1 MSSALA
7 LIAFACFAAVLYSY
21 ALYPLL
27 LMAVAALAQL
37 RSDLARVLGKRERRA
52 ATVPE
57 LPTVS
62 VLISA
67 FNEEACIAARID
79 NLLALDY
86 PRERLQILIGSDG
99 SRDRTGECMHAAA
112 ARHAGAPLQ
121 CLVFAQNRG
130 KANVLNDLAARA
142 EGELLVFSDAN
153 TLFAPDALRHLVAP
167 FADPTVGGVSGE
179 LRLLGAG
186 GDNQDDLYWRI
197 EQLLKFFE
205 NRIGGLLGANGAIYA
220 IRRRLWMPLAADT
233 ICDDFL
239 VAMNVAAAGYRLR
252 YAPAAWA
259 EEEMP
264 QRIGEEYR
272 RRVRIGIGNFQ
283 ALFRHPEYLLHT
295 GLATAFTYVSHKV
308 LRWLAPHLLIVAL
321 LASAALATRSPLWL
335 AFTLLQLAGYALAA
349 MCWRHSARGGVLPAL
364 LRIPAFLFALN
375 WAFLVASVR
384 FARGRFAAT
393 WASTPR

>member
-1 MSSALA
+1 MSTVLVVLVALC
-7 LIAFACFAAVLYSY
+7 LGAVLYSY

-27 LMAVAALAQL
+27 LMAVATLAQL
-37 RSDLARVLGKRERRA
+37 RSDLSRVLEKRERRA
-52 ATVPE
+52 ATPTV

-86 PRERLQILIGSDG
+86 PRDQLQILIGSDG
-99 SRDRTGECMHAAA
+99 SRDRTGELMRAAA
-112 ARHAGAPLQ
+112 ERHAGTPLQ
-121 CLVFAQNRG
+121 CLVFDQNRG

-167 FADPTVGGVSGE
+167 FADEHVGGVSGE
-179 LRLLGAG
+179 LRLIGAG
-186 GDNQDDLYWRI
+186 GDNQDGLYWRI

-220 IRRRLWMPLAADT
+220 IRRRLWKPLAADT

-259 EEEMP
+259 AEDMP
-264 QRIGEEYR
+264 ARIAEEYR

-283 ALFRHPEYLLHT
+283 ALFRHPEYLLRT

-308 LRWLAPHLLIVAL
+308 LRWTAPHLLIVAL
-321 LASAALATRSPLWL
+321 LASALLAVRSPLWL
-335 AFTLLQLAGYALAA
+335 AFTLLQIAAYALAA
-349 MCWRHSARGGVLPAL
+349 ACWRRSARGGTLPAV

-375 WAFLVASVR
+375 WAFLVASLR